1 MKNTK
6 AIEEQIEHT
15 QLLVDKNLATI
26 GEHERAI
33 MRYKRHI
40 TRQRDSIVEL
50 QDKLKT
56 RIIER
61 GGYEYLEDELD
72 VLLGIKTSK

>member
-6 AIEEQIEHT
+6 TIEEQIEHT
-15 QLLVDKNLATI
+15 QFLVDQNLATI

-50 QDKLKT
+50 QDKLQ
-56 RIIER
+56 
-61 GGYEYLEDELD
+61 
-72 VLLGIKTSK
+72 TSK